1 MGWYCMFLEECG
13 VVMGQMCG
21 EWVGILI
28 VDAYDCGKGGFG
40 SIVVARPL
48 WG

>member
-21 EWVGILI
+21 EWGGYL
-28 VDAYDCGKGGFG
+28 DCGC
-40 SIVVARPL
+40 I
-48 WG
+48 